1 MKKTE
6 KSILLEVQRLK
17 RSCLIL
23 SVSQMV
29 QAIVISFLLIQLV
42 ILRGRIADILNIT
55 DGIIRNLSHLIETLQ
70 LASCFR

>member
-1 MKKTE
+1 ME